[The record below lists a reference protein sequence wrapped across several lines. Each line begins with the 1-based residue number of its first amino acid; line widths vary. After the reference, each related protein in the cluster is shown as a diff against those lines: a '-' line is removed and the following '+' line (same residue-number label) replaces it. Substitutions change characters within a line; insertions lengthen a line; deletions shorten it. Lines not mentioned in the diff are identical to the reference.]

1 MPNQQPPMPGRRRG
15 FLTRTKTHPL
25 IALICAIAGALA
37 LLAVV
42 GAFTFRPFYDG
53 LPESCG
59 GEDLTV
65 AGGND
70 VSLNNQRR
78 ALVETWN
85 QQARGDHR
93 PARLIEVSPS
103 SDLQYS
109 QLKAA
114 AESKSCAYDVF
125 ILDAPWT
132 AEFARDGYIKELG
145 HGDVDS
151 PDDFFPPGLQMGAYQ
166 GRQYALPFNLDV
178 GLLYYRSGAQP
189 PSSPSAW
196 PDSRYI
202 AQLGD
207 YEGLTVNA
215 LEYAWNHGAAG
226 VLTGDTEPSRAALA
240 TKVYP
245 ALKAVAARI
254 AQGGSLQTSLMRGYQ
269 EQDSIQAFARGADD
283 GLMRHWPYA
292 YRDLANDPKL
302 RDGAN
307 LRFNVIAPPGA
318 NALGGQTLAISA
330 HSRHEKDALALIQH
344 LTSTASQQRLFSC
357 GGFAP
362 TRFSAFG
369 LKPGPLR
376 DAAVPSLPTCSQ
388 LRSAE
393 RDNANGEPDN
403 ATPQRLSDLA
413 KAIVA
418 SLDRA
423 RPRPVTD
430 HYETFSAT
438 FRGCARK
445 ILSGASVAP
454 DTFAH
459 AVQDALKGKSASC

>member
-1 MPNQQPPMPGRRRG
+1 MPNQPRG
-15 FLTRTKTHPL
+15 LLTRTRAHPL
-25 IALICAIAGALA
+25 LALACAAAGALI

-42 GAFTFRPFYDG
+42 GAFAFRPFYDG
-53 LPESCG
+53 L
-59 GEDLTV
+59 GETCDGDDLTV
-65 AGGND
+65 VGGND

-78 ALVETWN
+78 ALIDTWN

-93 PARLIEVSPS
+93 PARLVEVSPS

-145 HGDVDS
+145 GGDIDS
-151 PDDFFPPGLQMGAYQ
+151 RADFFPPGLAMGAYE
-166 GRQYALPFNLDV
+166 GHQYALPFNLDV
-178 GLLYYRSGAQP
+178 GLLYYRSKAQP
-189 PSSPSAW
+189 PNAPSAW

-226 VLTGDTEPSRAALA
+226 VLTGTAKPSRSDLA

-245 ALKAVAARI
+245 ALKAVAAQI
-254 AQGGSLQTSLMRGYQ
+254 AQPGSLQTSFMQGYQ
-269 EQDSIQAFARGADD
+269 EQDSIQAFARGAED

-307 LRFNVIAPPGA
+307 LRFNVVAPPGA
-318 NALGGQTLAISA
+318 NALGGQTLAVSS
-330 HSRHEKDALALIQH
+330 HSRHHQDALALIQH

-376 DAAVPSLPTCSQ
+376 TAAVPNLPTCSE

-403 ATPQRLSDLA
+403 ATPQRLAALA
-413 KAIVA
+413 TAIVT

-430 HYETFSAT
+430 HYGTFSTT

-445 ILSGASVAP
+445 LLSGAAVTP

-459 AVQDALKGKSASC
+459 AIQNALKGKSASC

>member
-1 MPNQQPPMPGRRRG
+1 MGS
-15 FLTRTKTHPL
+15 
-25 IALICAIAGALA
+25 
-37 LLAVV
+37 
-42 GAFTFRPFYDG
+42 Y
-53 LPESCG
+53 E
-59 GEDLTV
+59 
-65 AGGND
+65 
-70 VSLNNQRR
+70 
-78 ALVETWN
+78 
-85 QQARGDHR
+85 
-93 PARLIEVSPS
+93 
-103 SDLQYS
+103 
-109 QLKAA
+109 
-114 AESKSCAYDVF
+114 
-125 ILDAPWT
+125 
-132 AEFARDGYIKELG
+132 G
-145 HGDVDS
+145 H
-151 PDDFFPPGLQMGAYQ
+151 
-166 GRQYALPFNLDV
+166 QYALPFNLDV
-178 GLLYYRSGAQP
+178 GLLYYRSKAQP
-189 PSSPSAW
+189 PASPAAW

-226 VLTGDTEPSRAALA
+226 VLTGDAKPSRADLA
-240 TKVYP
+240 AKVYP
-245 ALKAVAARI
+245 ALKTVAAQI
-254 AQGGSLQTSLMRGYQ
+254 ARGGPLQTSFMQGYQ

-292 YRDLANDPKL
+292 YRDLANDLKL

-307 LRFNVIAPPGA
+307 LRFNVVAPPGA
-318 NALGGQTLAISA
+318 NALGGQTLAISS
-330 HSRHEKDALALIQH
+330 HSRHQKDALALIQH
-344 LTSTASQQRLFSC
+344 LTSTASQQRLYSC

-376 DAAVPSLPTCSQ
+376 NATVQNVPTCSQ

-403 ATPQRLSDLA
+403 ATPQRLAALA
-413 KAIVA
+413 TAIVT

-430 HYETFSAT
+430 HYETFSTT

-445 ILSGASVAP
+445 ILSGSAVTP
-454 DTFAH
+454 DAFAR